1 MKIFLLIL
9 FLLAVPAWS
18 ADREVRDRNG
28 TLIETWKTNG
38 STTEVRDRNGR
49 LLETRTRSG
58 SQVIVRDRNGSLLR
72 TEKIK

>member
-1 MKIFLLIL
+1 MKILLLIL
-9 FLLAVPAWS
+9 LLVSIPVWG

-58 SQVIVRDRNGSLLR
+58 NQVIVRDRNGSLLR
-72 TEKIK
+72 TEKIR